1 MNSMTETAFSKK
13 YNREVDAEQYFKL
26 SGSDI
31 NIVHQLAHHDA
42 ICPVCRAGGASFVSA
57 TLGRYQRKAHFR
69 FTTSEGNSAHDP
81 LCDFYNDKLSTEV
94 RRSLVRFTRDRT
106 RISAILREWVCA
118 GIQIGIFSQSEM
130 WSMREWFFEKRKQS
144 ELKVTVSWDYVN
156 WLWYIST
163 HCRRIPRSFREHILP
178 FHPSH
183 ALIPGFDWRHAIE
196 SEFYRIHQAVDW
208 RLFEEGIHPQVLDT
222 LQDYVDPEKPRKAL
236 LDPSVLRDEYRMTNQ
251 LCQLI
256 VHSFSPLKKLLAGR
270 RISGEEATFRA
281 FSALL
286 LFVSN
291 WDTSLAIEKFSK
303 IINVKSVDDMLA
315 GNFIGLNPFTDFA
328 LSDALA
334 KIQDRPYSFDKEDFD
349 SIETRMRNEYENYR
363 LSNLSSLPE
372 LSERVHDVTPQYGL
386 MKIDD

>member
-1 MNSMTETAFSKK
+1 MTETAYSTRFKK
-13 YNREVDAEQYFKL
+13 ELDAEQYFQL
-26 SGSDI
+26 CSLDGVD
-31 NIVHQLAHHDA
+31 VHELARDDV
-42 ICPVCRAGGASFVSA
+42 ICPVCRVRGASFVSA
-57 TLGRYQRKAHFR
+57 TLGRFQRKAHFR
-69 FTTSEGNSAHDP
+69 FGKSAHDP
-81 LCDFYNDKLSTEV
+81 LCDFYNDKLSTDV
-94 RRSLVRFTRDRT
+94 SRCLVRFTRDRT
-106 RISAILREWVCA
+106 KISAILRQWVCA
-118 GIQIGIFSQSEM
+118 GIQISVFSQKEM
-130 WSMREWFFEKRKQS
+130 WGMRAWFYQKRTQS
-144 ELKVTVSWDYVN
+144 ELKVTVSWDYIN

-183 ALIPGFDWRHAIE
+183 TLIPGFNWRHAIE
-196 SEFYRIHQAVDW
+196 SEFFRIHQDINW
-208 RLFEEGIHPQVLDT
+208 RLFEEDIYPQVLDT
-222 LQDYVDPEKPRKAL
+222 LQDYVDPERPRKAL
-236 LDPSVLRDEYRMTNQ
+236 LDPLVLRDEYRMTNQ

-256 VHSFSPLKKLLAGR
+256 LYSYSPLKKLLAGR

-291 WDTSLAIEKFSK
+291 WDTSLAIEKFSA

-334 KIQDRPYSFDKEDFD
+334 KIQERPYSFDEEDFY

-363 LSNLSSLPE
+363 LSNGSSLPE
-372 LSERVHDVTPQYGL
+372 LSERVHNDTPPFDF
-386 MKIDD
+386 MKNDT